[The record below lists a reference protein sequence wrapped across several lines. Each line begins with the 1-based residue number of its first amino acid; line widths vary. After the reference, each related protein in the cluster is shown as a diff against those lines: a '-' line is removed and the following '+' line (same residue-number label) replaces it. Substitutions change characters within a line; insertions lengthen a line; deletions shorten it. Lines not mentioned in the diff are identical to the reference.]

1 MELIGSVL
9 FSVLAL
15 LVTLGILVTIHEYGH
30 YRVARLCGVQI
41 ERFSIGFGKVI
52 YSRRGK
58 PDPKNPHAPPTE
70 FAISI
75 LPLGGYVKMLG
86 EQGGGEQGEV
96 LDPRQRGAAFSSKS
110 LSQRAAIIVAGPAAN
125 FVLALF
131 LYWLMFMTGVSGL
144 APVVGRVEDDSAA
157 ARAGLR
163 ANDEI
168 LRVNGIATPTWQE
181 VRIRML
187 DRLGETGALELV
199 VINPESTQQRAL
211 VVPIERWLVDSEEPD
226 MLGDLGIV
234 PFHQFIAPKLEEVL
248 PAGPAAAAGLQA
260 GDLIT
265 SANGLAV
272 TDWNYWL
279 KVVHDN
285 PGNTLQIGFERNGL
299 PLTLALQPVIRK
311 GADGRNELDA
321 AGRIQG
327 YIGASVVVP
336 QLPES
341 MDRSVRYNPLAAIP
355 QALSETRDNTVFV
368 LASMKKMLLG
378 LISLKNLSGPIT
390 IAQVAGQTASIG
402 FEYYIGFLAV
412 LSISLGIFNLLP
424 IPVLDGGHL
433 LYYGMEA
440 LLRRPVPQRV
450 QEWGL
455 QLGLLLVAG
464 FMFLAL
470 YNDVSPLF

>member
-30 YRVARLCGVQI
+30 YRVARLCGVQV
-41 ERFSIGFGKVI
+41 ERFSIGLGKVI

-58 PDPKNPHAPPTE
+58 PDPKNPDAPPTE
-70 FAISI
+70 FAIGL

-86 EQGGGEQGEV
+86 EQDEV
-96 LDPRQRGAAFSSKS
+96 ADPRQRGAAFSSKS
-110 LSQRAAIIVAGPAAN
+110 LSRRAAIIAAGPAAN
-125 FVLALF
+125 FVLAVF
-131 LYWLMFMTGVSGL
+131 LYWLMFMTGVSGV
-144 APVVGRVEDDSAA
+144 APVVGNVEADSVA

-163 ANDEI
+163 DGDEI
-168 LRVNGIATPTWQE
+168 VQVDGIATPTWQE

-187 DRLGETGALELV
+187 DRLGESGALTFIV
-199 VINPESTQQRAL
+199 ANPESTQHRTL
-211 VVPIERWLVDSEEPD
+211 DIPIERWLVDSEEPD
-226 MLGDLGIV
+226 LLGDLGIV
-234 PFHQFIAPKLEEVL
+234 PFHQFIAPRLDEVL
-248 PAGPAAAAGLQA
+248 PGGPAASAGLRS

-265 SANGLAV
+265 SAAGAAV
-272 TDWNYWL
+272 ADWNDWL
-279 KVVHDN
+279 KIVQAN
-285 PGNTLQIGFERNGL
+285 PGNSLQIEIERNGL
-299 PLTLALQPVIRK
+299 SQTLALQPGIRT
-311 GADGRNELDA
+311 GTDGQNELDA

-341 MDRSVRYNPLAAIP
+341 MNRSVRYNPISAIP
-355 QALSETRDNTVFV
+355 QAIRETGDNTVFV

-378 LISLKNLSGPIT
+378 LISLKNVSGPIT

-440 LLRRPVPQRV
+440 LLRRPVPQRL

-455 QLGLLLVAG
+455 QLGMLLVAG

-470 YNDVSPLF
+470 YNDISRLF